1 MLLLALLCLR
11 LFYEGSIQIFFPSIH
26 VTVRYWKKLQNQIAT
41 PWQVLLKVV
50 AARLEPANIQSPGS
64 GADRETNTNTSHL
77 NFKIADAVKKNSG
90 EAKKK
95 NSAILKVHR
104 KKGKKSFSDIELE
117 RVKTKI

>member
-1 MLLLALLCLR
+1 MALLCLR
-11 LFYEGSIQIFFPSIH
+11 LYYEGSMQYFFPSIH

-77 NFKIADAVKKNSG
+77 NFKIAYAEKNSG
-90 EAKKK
+90 EAKK
-95 NSAILKVHR
+95 IPP
-104 KKGKKSFSDIELE
+104 F
-117 RVKTKI
+117 